1 TRAVD
6 ADADGDRV
14 HVALPFDQD
23 AGEFGTREQEIVRP
37 FDRQPWLEIGGDIHH
52 GIVDRKRRNERKLR
66 PTLGCRRPRKQQA
79 GVEIAGR
86 RYPRAPAP
94 AAARALSLGG
104 DPERPPLALACK
116 TEALGLGRPEPP
128 GREGPPPR
136 RGRPGLEFHSASSF
150 IQNSDFAAAL
160 AASTSGLG

>member
-1 TRAVD
+1 
-6 ADADGDRV
+6 
-14 HVALPFDQD
+14 
-23 AGEFGTREQEIVRP
+23 
-37 FDRQPWLEIGGDIHH
+37 RQPWLEIGGDLHH
-52 GIVDRKRRNERKLR
+52 GIVDRKRRDERKLR

-94 AAARALSLGG
+94 APARALPLGG
-104 DPERPPLALACK
+104 DPERPALPL
-116 TEALGLGRPEPP
+116 TPQIESGGVGRPDPR
-128 GREGPPPR
+128 GRGGPPPR